1 MVCVTW
7 MIEEHG
13 GGNGVFGDKSPDTY
27 LFLFF
32 TDAIGIYIGIG
43 IIIRNHGLPTT
54 TIAIKILP
62 CLLLPPLYSYL
73 YSFPPEPAAHT
84 NSNTTTAT
92 SSSCRI

>member
-13 GGNGVFGDKSPDTY
+13 GGNGVFGDKSPDAY

-32 TDAIGIYIGIG
+32 TYAIGIYIGIG
-43 IIIRNHGLPTT
+43 NIIQNHGLPTT

-62 CLLLPPLYSYL
+62 CLL
-73 YSFPPEPAAHT
+73 
-84 NSNTTTAT
+84 
-92 SSSCRI
+92 